1 MANLHLVTGYA
12 GQEHITATDQGAFN
26 AALIG
31 TGQFVLAKGN
41 EFAAQIISNNVIR
54 VKDGELMMQG
64 RFVRMEPGTYVDL
77 SIENGAQGMMRN
89 DLIVAR
95 YTKSTTTGIEE
106 VNLVVIKGTAVASN
120 PVDPAYTV
128 GDITNGEDVLN
139 DFPLWRIRINGLNVN
154 APVMLFEPFI
164 DSMRTLPDIRRQVN
178 EIHGNV
184 DKQLAEQDEEIDKK
198 IAELD
203 EYTKN
208 EVLTDD
214 TKAKFGFGSGA
225 VPNDVFGLLGNY
237 NQHWWSVLHGKETAL
252 REYVEV
258 RTALTDA
265 VKVDGYNTKSISYSK
280 NIVIDQTD
288 GTVSLSNPAS
298 FALAYKSNDDSALA
312 LCRSIA
318 NLAPVYVQGLA
329 GDPNGI
335 YYIPDGA
342 NAGEMIYSNHPTVG
356 YYEYDD
362 SYEIYLDEDAAYV
375 ASKISS
381 DLVITNVAAGEK
393 TYVHS
398 ADSNAYQDGSTVGGK
413 TYEYLGVPF
422 ANAVS
427 AIGMELTTYVGTGG
441 YGANNPCELK
451 LNKVP
456 KLMFISRIPTRSDGD
471 GGYLFAVLHP
481 TLGVGA
487 TLECQ
492 NYGRWHRLTVE
503 VEGKTVKWYSDYKGE
518 YDRAGEAQMNEEE
531 INYIVTA
538 FG

>member
-1 MANLHLVTGYA
+1 
-12 GQEHITATDQGAFN
+12 
-26 AALIG
+26 
-31 TGQFVLAKGN
+31 
-41 EFAAQIISNNVIR
+41 
-54 VKDGELMMQG
+54 
-64 RFVRMEPGTYVDL
+64 
-77 SIENGAQGMMRN
+77 
-89 DLIVAR
+89 
-95 YTKSTTTGIEE
+95 
-106 VNLVVIKGTAVASN
+106 
-120 PVDPAYTV
+120 
-128 GDITNGEDVLN
+128 
-139 DFPLWRIRINGLNVN
+139 
-154 APVMLFEPFI
+154 
-164 DSMRTLPDIRRQVN
+164 
-178 EIHGNV
+178 
-184 DKQLAEQDEEIDKK
+184 
-198 IAELD
+198 
-203 EYTKN
+203 
-208 EVLTDD
+208 
-214 TKAKFGFGSGA
+214 
-225 VPNDVFGLLGNY
+225 
-237 NQHWWSVLHGKETAL
+237 LHGKETAL

-265 VKVDGYNTKSISYSK
+265 VRMDGYNTKSISYSK

-288 GTVSLSNPAS
+288 GTVSLANPAS
-298 FALAYKSNDDSALA
+298 FALEYKSNDDSALA

-422 ANAVS
+422 TNAVS

-456 KLMFISRIPTRSDGD
+456 KLMLIASIPGSNGRYTS
-471 GGYLFAVLHP
+471 FAILYP
-481 TLGVGA
+481 TLGVGM
-487 TLECQ
+487 TLEGG
-492 NYGRWHRLTVE
+492 NYAGWNPLVAE
-503 VEGKTVKWYSDYKGE
+503 AVNNTVKWYSTGSAE
-518 YDRAGEAQMNEEE
+518 MQMNTEER
-531 INYIVTA
+531 NYIVTT

>member
-120 PVDPAYTV
+120 PADPAYTV

-178 EIHGNV
+178 EIHGKV
-184 DKQLAEQDEEIDKK
+184 DKQLSEQDEEIDKK

-258 RTALTDA
+258 RTALDGSIR
-265 VKVDGYNTKSISYSK
+265 VDGYKVDSISYSK

-288 GTVSLSNPAS
+288 GTVSLSNPGS
-298 FALAYKSNDDSALA
+298 LTPTTKNESTTLAFCQSL
-312 LCRSIA
+312 A
-318 NLAPVYVQGLA
+318 NLAPVYVQGL
-329 GDPNGI
+329 GEEPNGI

-342 NAGEMIYSNHPTVG
+342 SAGEKTYYNNPTVG
-356 YYEYDD
+356 WRNNDG
-362 SYEIYLDEDAAYV
+362 SYEIYLWDGGVYA

-422 ANAVS
+422 TNAVS

-456 KLMFISRIPTRSDGD
+456 KLMLIASIPGSNGRYTS
-471 GGYLFAVLHP
+471 FAILYP
-481 TLGVGA
+481 TLGVGM
-487 TLECQ
+487 TLEGG
-492 NYGRWHRLTVE
+492 NYAGWEPLVAE
-503 VEGKTVKWYSDYKGE
+503 VVNNTVKWYSTGSAE
-518 YDRAGEAQMNEEE
+518 MQMNIEER
-531 INYIVTA
+531 NYIVTA